1 MSIPKTCSL
10 GWSGARLSV
19 GLSQDLPHTPPL
31 CIPALKLSMSQSSG
45 LGNSL
50 ILCSF
55 VPSSWCCSSAGGFGE
70 CHGGLR
76 ERMRPSQPRV
86 RDSQSTLLLWRGC
99 RQTDRQTGLAHLTSL
114 PCSRLGLGRE
124 ARSFK
129 EMQEMFLC
137 FLCTAALLSS
147 SLIVTVKCEKNGMV
161 FPSLQTHERG

>member
-1 MSIPKTCSL
+1 VASISQLGTPWLCRPLDTPSESKGRRETSFPAAGGMSIPKTCSS

-76 ERMRPSQPRV
+76 ERMRPSQPWV
-86 RDSQSTLLLWRGC
+86 RDSQSILLLWRGC
-99 RQTDRQTGLAHLTSL
+99 RQTDRQTDRSGPSHLI
-114 PCSRLGLGRE
+114 
-124 ARSFK
+124 
-129 EMQEMFLC
+129 
-137 FLCTAALLSS
+137 ALLT
-147 SLIVTVKCEKNGMV
+147 LGAGQGGKE
-161 FPSLQTHERG
+161 L

>member
-1 MSIPKTCSL
+1 MAL
-10 GWSGARLSV
+10 SGAQPGFASHSSPLHPSSETV
-19 GLSQDLPHTPPL
+19 HVPELWFGEHFDPMQFCSQLL
-31 CIPALKLSMSQSSG
+31 
-45 LGNSL
+45 
-50 ILCSF
+50 
-55 VPSSWCCSSAGGFGE
+55 PSSWCCSSAGGFGE

-86 RDSQSTLLLWRGC
+86 RDSQSILLLWRGC

-114 PCSRLGLGRE
+114 PCSRLGPGRE